1 MNSSSRFPYEWSSS
15 LQNEFLV
22 EQWGTTTI
30 TTTIS
35 FLQSTEWNALFF
47 AAKDGNWD
55 LTKLLIQNGANV
67 WLKDK
72 VCCNTLTTVKQKAY
86 SEWSMRP

>member
-1 MNSSSRFPYEWSSS
+1 
-15 LQNEFLV
+15 
-22 EQWGTTTI
+22 
-30 TTTIS
+30 
-35 FLQSTEWNALFF
+35 LQSTEWNALFF

-72 VCCNTLTTVKQKAY
+72 VCYKLKYTTLPDINSNIRLTQNG
-86 SEWSMRP
+86 

>member
-1 MNSSSRFPYEWSSS
+1 MRCYNYYYYD
-15 LQNEFLV
+15 FLP
-22 EQWGTTTI
+22 
-30 TTTIS
+30 

-67 WLKDK
+67 FLKDK
-72 VCCNTLTTVKQKAY
+72 VYYDTILLADIN
-86 SEWSMRP
+86 SNI